1 MILFVDTETRSTID
15 LSCGVHRYS
24 EVGEVIL
31 LGTQWSHGPNDHGTL
46 TSEDMT
52 PQRAKQLQ
60 YQIDQ
65 PECEQVVMH
74 SAEFDTTMLARH
86 DVHVPLKKRYCTIGQ
101 ARRHGLPGALEKL
114 CEIFSVSEDAKKL
127 KDGRALINL
136 FCKPKKDGTFND
148 ARSHPVQWWQFQV
161 YLGNDVSAMRE
172 IYYKMPKWNDA
183 LERPIWELDQ
193 VLNTRG
199 FAVDT
204 IFAQAA
210 VTALSA
216 DKETLD
222 SDMVDASLGMVDR
235 GTQRDRLLKH
245 ILAFHKVELPDLTV
259 STLERR
265 LKDERLP
272 DEVRELIR
280 IRMESS
286 RTSTSKYS
294 TLLKCVSSDG
304 RLRGAKTY
312 YGASRTGRW
321 AAQKFQSDNMPRP
334 SMPSAEVLLGV
345 RAIRCGLHRELG
357 IEPLSKYAAEG
368 VRGTVIARPHHT
380 LLVSDLA
387 NIEGRGTAW
396 LADEEDALEAFRDHD
411 AGLGPDTYRVE
422 YARCFGLADPSVVTG
437 LERQIGKVLKL
448 MMGYG
453 GAVGAFVTG
462 AANYKIDLTEMAEK
476 AWPTLPRGRQLDGL
490 AAYARAVL
498 EDETFELDE
507 RVYATCWA
515 LSRIWRAANPKIV
528 ELWGDMERAAKW
540 TAVDGTPRQV
550 GKILFDKEGAW
561 LRMRLPSG
569 RFLCYPS
576 PRVTHNELTFFGVN
590 PYSKKWTKLSTW
602 GGTLVENAAQALSR
616 DVLAAGLL
624 RAQAAGLN
632 PVLHVHDEI
641 ICEVPTGAH
650 TVKELDACLAHALPW
665 SAGLPLVA
673 KGFETDRY
681 YKEL

>member
-1 MILFVDTETRSTID
+1 MILFLDTETRSTID
-15 LSCGVHRYS
+15 LSCGVYRCS
-24 EVGEVIL
+24 EAGEVIL
-31 LGTQWSHGPNDHGTL
+31 VGTQWSHGPADHGTL
-46 TSEDMT
+46 SIEEMT
-52 PQRAKQLQ
+52 EQRAKQLQ
-60 YQIDQ
+60 CQIDQ

-74 SAEFDTTMLARH
+74 SSEFDTTMLARH
-86 DVHVPLKKRYCTIGQ
+86 GITVPMHKRYCTIGQ

-114 CEIFSVSEDAKKL
+114 CEIFNVAEDAKKL

-148 ARSHPVQWWQFQV
+148 ARSHPAEWRRFKA
-161 YLGNDVSAMRE
+161 YLGNDVTAMRE
-172 IYYKMPKWNDA
+172 IYYRMPHWNDA
-183 LERPIWELDQ
+183 IERPIWELDQ
-193 VLNTRG
+193 VLNERG

-204 IFAQAA
+204 QFAQAA
-210 VTALSA
+210 VAALSA
-216 DKETLD
+216 DKEKLD
-222 SDMVDASLGMVDR
+222 ADMVDASLGMVDR

-245 ILAFHKVELPDLTV
+245 ILAFHKVQLPDLTV

-265 LKDERLP
+265 LKDEMLP
-272 DEVRELIR
+272 EEVRELIR

-312 YGASRTGRW
+312 CGASRTGRW

-334 SMPSAEVLLGV
+334 TMPASEVLMGV
-345 RAIRCGLHRELG
+345 RAIRCGLHREVGL
-357 IEPLSKYAAEG
+357 EPLSKYAAEG
-368 VRGTVIARPHHT
+368 VRGTVIAKPGHM

-422 YARCFGLADPSVVTG
+422 YARCFGLADPSGVTG

-462 AANYKIDLTEMAEK
+462 AATYKIDLNEMAEK

-490 AAYARAVL
+490 AAYTRAVL
-498 EDETFELDE
+498 DDETFELTE
-507 RVYATCWA
+507 KVYATCWA
-515 LSRIWRAANPKIV
+515 LSRIWRAANPRIS

-540 TAVDGTPRQV
+540 TAVDGTPRLV

-576 PRVTHNELTFFGVN
+576 PRVLHGDLTFCGVA
-590 PYSKKWTKLSTW
+590 PYSKRWQRLSTW
-602 GGTLVENAAQALSR
+602 GGTLVENAAQGLSR

-624 RAQAAGLN
+624 RAEAAGLN

-641 ICEVPTGAH
+641 ICEVPIGSH
-650 TVKELDACLAHALPW
+650 TVKELDGCLAHPLAW
-665 SAGLPLVA
+665 STGLPLAA